1 MALPPE
7 LTDEILFHLRH
18 DKQTLLN
25 CSLVA
30 KSWVYRSQ
38 KLLHEW
44 HLHFTPETFRAWQE
58 TVSPTSM
65 ESLQYVHSLTYSEF
79 YTFDIFHG
87 DYLKPPL
94 HRLQHITFDD
104 VWFVQP
110 DPTKSLPA
118 SQNTI
123 SSLYLCRVDIFSVT
137 IVNLINFFPN
147 LKELHIHQCM
157 ILGHRT
163 VPIPPFSRSPS
174 GKLHLT
180 KVGKM
185 DMALLSSCFSEVE
198 LAYDELEIVDC
209 GQAYSDVL
217 PIVYACGKALA
228 RLKLS
233 PPSCKPWRYAPYTY
247 PAADLT

>member
-1 MALPPE
+1 MSLPPE
-7 LTDEILFHLRH
+7 LIDEILFHLRH

-38 KLLHEW
+38 KLLYEW
-44 HLHFTPETFRAWQE
+44 HLRLTPETFRTWQE
-58 TVSPTSM
+58 TASPTSM
-65 ESLQYVHSLTYSEF
+65 ESLQHVHSLTYSEF

-94 HRLQHITFDD
+94 HRLQHITFND

-118 SQNTI
+118 SQTTI
-123 SSLYLCRVDIFSVT
+123 SSLYLCRVDIFTIT
-137 IVNLINFFPN
+137 IVNLINFLPN
-147 LKELHIHQCM
+147 LKDLHIHQCM
-157 ILGHRT
+157 IFGHLT
-163 VPIPPFSRSPS
+163 VEIPPFTKSPR
-174 GKLHLT
+174 GTLHLT
-180 KVGKM
+180 DIGAM
-185 DMALLSSCFSEVE
+185 NMALLSSCFSDRE
-198 LAYDELEIVDC
+198 LGYDELEIVDC
-209 GQAYSDVL
+209 GQSDSDVL
-217 PIVYACGKALA
+217 PIVYACGKALV

-233 PPSCKPWRYAPYTY
+233 NPPCKPWRHAPHTY